1 MKRTFGGEL
10 DFYGDEHSAGGGSKG
25 GEGEPGKRPQSVKT
39 HISTTYGWLNEK
51 LTLQG
56 FPGEY
61 HCSLQSILN
70 VYPCSEECLVSINPD
85 RWNLLDCRNIFQRY

>member
-10 DFYGDEHSAGGGSKG
+10 DFYGDEHSALSAGGGSKG

-39 HISTTYGWLNEK
+39 HISTTYGRLSEI

-56 FPGEY
+56 FLYEY

-70 VYPCSEECLVSINPD
+70 VYTC
-85 RWNLLDCRNIFQRY
+85 F